1 MGLFL
6 TLFIIIIVLW
16 LLYGLFDMYRNK
28 DKSLALMKMALNTGR
43 KEGVEI
49 RKSIDKTIKSKK

>member
-1 MGLFL
+1 MGWFT
-6 TLFIIIIVLW
+6 TLILVIIVVW

-49 RKSIDKTIKSKK
+49 RKSIDKTIKQKK